1 MIVLPSL
8 RYIGISRL
16 VKHSVPYQDHKKR
29 KRGGASVFFAKVTGG
44 CGRLPDGW
52 RPADGVSAGS
62 GDPRRARDSGAG
74 FKQIA
79 EVKFLKENY
88 FVRFKKVEAAKDP

>member
-16 VKHSVPYQDHKKR
+16 VK
-29 KRGGASVFFAKVTGG
+29 
-44 CGRLPDGW
+44 
-52 RPADGVSAGS
+52 
-62 GDPRRARDSGAG
+62 
-74 FKQIA
+74 QIE

-88 FVRFKKVEAAKDP
+88 FVRFKKVEAAKDQGP